1 MCVVSMVMDHY
12 GPLFP
17 QGTSPW
23 DIFRPQPPANDPL
36 VDGLALRKLIDEFK
50 EAVAAAKKIDVLTK
64 QPDCEDPE
72 KVKLVARVAELEKLL
87 DGARLPPAPA
97 VFATNAMA
105 GAKLF
110 VTPVEMARI
119 CSGIMAFVGCC
130 DSAPDDEI
138 AAKAIHEV
146 LGAED
151 AATYRKH
158 KSIEIHVRHPVV
170 KRWEA

>member
-87 DGARLPPAPA
+87 DKAKGPTVADDSALP
-97 VFATNAMA
+97 AT
-105 GAKLF
+105 GLS
-110 VTPVEMARI
+110 VTPVEMAMI
-119 CSGIMAFVGCC
+119 SSVIMSFVGAC
-130 DSAPDDEI
+130 DPRPANEI
-138 AAKAIHEV
+138 TAMAIHQV

-151 AATYRKH
+151 AARYRRH
-158 KSIEIHVRHPVV
+158 KRVLFAVRHPVGN
-170 KRWEA
+170 RWAT